1 MKQDPFKLHLRWSDD
16 DSFTRLC
23 LRGSVVTAPPACEVE
38 QLLTLLSRW
47 SGSPVELVLS
57 ADCGSVA
64 WFELWGDATS
74 EVPAR
79 HLRVCFVPDGHR
91 RRRGGRDAAR

>member
-1 MKQDPFKLHLRWSDD
+1 MKPAPFMLRLRLSQD
-16 DSFTRLC
+16 DSFTQLR

-47 SGSPVELVLS
+47 TGSPVELVLS
-57 ADCGSVA
+57 VDCGSVA
-64 WFELWGDATS
+64 WFESWGDATS

-79 HLRVCFVPDGHR
+79 HLQVRFMPDGHR
-91 RRRGGRDAAR
+91 HRRGGRDAAR